1 MINLSPF
8 GLPSESK
15 GHICEAPT
23 AATLCWSLDR
33 AGGKTD
39 TSDEGK
45 KQAGLNQTKKH
56 LHSRRSNQ
64 QSEKATYK
72 MGEKCSQTMSDKG
85 LLHKIYK
92 EFIQQ

>member
-15 GHICEAPT
+15 GHICEALI
-23 AATLCWSLDR
+23 AATLRWSLDR

-45 KQAGLNQTKKH
+45 KQAGQGDCLPPGH
-56 LHSRRSNQ
+56 HAS
-64 QSEKATYK
+64 
-72 MGEKCSQTMSDKG
+72 
-85 LLHKIYK
+85 H
-92 EFIQQ
+92 

>member
-33 AGGKTD
+33 AGGKAD
-39 TSDEGK
+39 TSDEAENE
-45 KQAGLNQTKKH
+45 AGQGDCLPPDH
-56 LHSRRSNQ
+56 HAS
-64 QSEKATYK
+64 
-72 MGEKCSQTMSDKG
+72 
-85 LLHKIYK
+85 H
-92 EFIQQ
+92 